1 MVDLSLNLEV
11 QSNEELSLRQQ
22 LDLFLQEIEVVLH
35 TSSTDIYGHPKVLN
49 LRKYVFSKSVSNY
62 QVSNEVRNYIQEN
75 CYHSKYFNF
84 DVTTDFIQ
92 GRFQNDIMYIK
103 FDIYLPDK
111 TVFKRQFMITQ

>member
-11 QSNEELSLRQQ
+11 QSNEELSLRQK

-49 LRKYVFSKSVSNY
+49 LRKYVFSKAVSNY
-62 QVSNEVRNYIQEN
+62 QVSNEVRNYVQEN

-84 DVTTDFIQ
+84 DVSTSFIQ